1 MICLENQWDG
11 QEGHHN
17 DRGNKLETKKVQQTI
32 WSNNFWI
39 LKGFSNTVAATR
51 DFQDKHRLTFLAL
64 SQILVTFQAIFTQSK
79 YPVLEGLIIVLKNH

>member
-1 MICLENQWDG
+1 MIEEINLKQKKSPANNLVKQFLDFKRIFKHC
-11 QEGHHN
+11 GHA
-17 DRGNKLETKKVQQTI
+17 T
-32 WSNNFWI
+32 
-39 LKGFSNTVAATR
+39 TR